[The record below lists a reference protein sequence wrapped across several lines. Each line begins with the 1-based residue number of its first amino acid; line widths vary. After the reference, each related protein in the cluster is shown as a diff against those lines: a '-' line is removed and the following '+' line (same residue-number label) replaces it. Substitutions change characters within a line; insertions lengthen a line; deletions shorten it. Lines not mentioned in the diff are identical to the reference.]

1 MKRYL
6 VITVLL
12 LTAFSVQADDDEDA
26 SVPIKDKGQY
36 QECVGVSLFTL
47 QGRELNSI
55 VNNNRM
61 VVGTNEIP
69 EGWSVVGV
77 TTKTEAE
84 VTEPYLVICH

>member
-6 VITVLL
+6 LISIISL
-12 LTAFSVQADDDEDA
+12 AASAAQADEEL
-26 SVPIKDKGQY
+26 SMQFQNNGSY
-36 QECVGVSLFTL
+36 HECVGVSLFTM

-69 EGWSVVGV
+69 EGWRVVAV
-77 TTKTEAE
+77 TTKTEVDE
-84 VTEPYLVICH
+84 TIPYLVICR